1 MISFTL
7 CIKFNIV
14 LVRKKD
20 NSLRIC
26 TDFRFL
32 NSRTISDAYSL
43 PRVDEILEAL
53 SGSKYFSVLDM
64 GSGYHQVE
72 IEEKQKERTAFTVG
86 PLGFFEYNRMP
97 FGLSNAPATY
107 QRLMEQ
113 CLDGLHLGICFIY
126 LDDVIIFS
134 NSYEEHI
141 DRLQR
146 IFERIRQCG
155 LKFSPK
161 KCSLFQEKVKY
172 TGHIVSENG
181 IEADPDKI
189 EKLGSWPT
197 PSTPGQIRQFFGF
210 AGYYHKFVQNF
221 LKNSQTPS

>member
-1 MISFTL
+1 M
-7 CIKFNIV
+7 
-14 LVRKKD
+14 
-20 NSLRIC
+20 
-26 TDFRFL
+26 

-64 GSGYHQVE
+64 GCGYHQVE

-86 PLGFFEYNRMP
+86 PLGVFEYNRMP

-113 CLDGLHLGICFIY
+113 CLDGLHLRICFIY
-126 LDDVIIFS
+126 LDDVIIFF

-146 IFERIRQCG
+146 VFERIRQCS
-155 LKFSPK
+155 LKFHQRSVHCFK
-161 KCSLFQEKVKY
+161 RKS
-172 TGHIVSENG
+172 
-181 IEADPDKI
+181 
-189 EKLGSWPT
+189 
-197 PSTPGQIRQFFGF
+197 STQDI
-210 AGYYHKFVQNF
+210 
-221 LKNSQTPS
+221 LSQKMV

>member
-1 MISFTL
+1 
-7 CIKFNIV
+7 
-14 LVRKKD
+14 
-20 NSLRIC
+20 
-26 TDFRFL
+26 
-32 NSRTISDAYSL
+32 
-43 PRVDEILEAL
+43 
-53 SGSKYFSVLDM
+53 M

-86 PLGFFEYNRMP
+86 SLGFFEYNRMP
-97 FGLSNAPATY
+97 SGLSNAPATY

-146 IFERIRQCG
+146 VFERIRQCG

-181 IEADPDKI
+181 READPDKI